1 MIETQKE
8 GTFLVVL
15 LSPDWNNA
23 LTALSAEVLART
35 HNPRLSNLDDSSTW
49 TAQPDHVELF
59 SGTRHPATLLA
70 EEALSPAGLDVVTPA
85 KITLL
90 SPSEGLPTPRS
101 RHTTLV
107 PEFRLA
113 CSRHA
118 TPAPENH
125 PPMLRHGTAHAPCSK
140 AVGFRQATSVS
151 SEESLTSCDSSSDA
165 ASDSDTLSTLPD
177 DSKIPK
183 PQGEPGRPGR
193 GGYTLESALDWNHNA
208 YTITYRLIDEHLD
221 TTKCASAQSPALI
234 KVVCDKAMVA
244 FPDLENYSNV
254 WPVND
259 MIMMRLKYTSSR
271 ARRCEIKA
279 AAGKGM
285 RTRSSK

>member
-1 MIETQKE
+1 MPHSHHTTPAPE
-8 GTFLVVL
+8 FC
-15 LSPDWNNA
+15 
-23 LTALSAEVLART
+23 LAR
-35 HNPRLSNLDDSSTW
+35 S
-49 TAQPDHVELF
+49 
-59 SGTRHPATLLA
+59 
-70 EEALSPAGLDVVTPA
+70 
-85 KITLL
+85 
-90 SPSEGLPTPRS
+90 
-101 RHTTLV
+101 
-107 PEFRLA
+107 
-113 CSRHA
+113 CHA
-118 TPAPENH
+118 MPAPENH
-125 PPMLRHGTAHAPCSK
+125 PPTSRHGTAHAPCSK
-140 AVGFRQATSVS
+140 AVGFWWATSAS
-151 SEESLTSCDSSSDA
+151 SKESLTSCDSSLDA

-183 PQGEPGRPGR
+183 PQGEPGRPGC
-193 GGYTLESALDWNHNA
+193 GGYTLESTLDWNHNA

-234 KVVCDKAMVA
+234 KVVRNKAMVA

-285 RTRSSK
+285 RTRSLK